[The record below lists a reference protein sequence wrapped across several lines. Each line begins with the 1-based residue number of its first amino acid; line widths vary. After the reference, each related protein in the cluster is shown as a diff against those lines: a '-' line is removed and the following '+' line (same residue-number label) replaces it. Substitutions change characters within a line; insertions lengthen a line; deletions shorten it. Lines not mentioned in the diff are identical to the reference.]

1 MSALTGIFLGLLA
14 VVVAFGFIIFIHEM
28 GHFLT
33 ARAVDIRCPQFAIG
47 FGPQLFGFRWRGTN
61 FAVRLFP
68 LGGYVL
74 MNGEEPSAR
83 EEDPWAAAVAHYLG
97 GESFPATPEQLLRR
111 LEATPESERNLAW
124 RDVYDQVAYA
134 KAKTFPDLRAVEGNF
149 HDRSIPARI
158 LVISGGVLMNFLAT
172 IVILWSLAPLVGV
185 GSFFRDWAPVIS
197 QVEAGWPAAEA
208 GVQSGDRI
216 LAVDGRSTETFPE
229 AFEAIGQHAAK
240 PTQVTLKKRDG
251 REVTE
256 TITPLL
262 AIGGDRF
269 RVDESGTLW
278 LHDSTQHKAMVGKK
292 VVTPSLAA
300 LLDSV
305 RATGVKTFDVIFE
318 GQSQPTTFTLGE
330 NFTGPRGQVG
340 ILFGVSDIRFERD
353 LTVRID
359 SVAPDSPAAKA
370 GVEAGDNLAL
380 VGSYTLI
387 PMRMTLQEG
396 LPGFGSLAK
405 DALQAHARLQGR
417 QQLELGVF
425 QGEELRMVTIASER
439 PVTSLEELGISLAPQ
454 TMGDRLAAPF
464 TMITSMLRSPY
475 DILSMWFNKQATGK
489 EIVES
494 MQGPVGIMT
503 LIYQLRDNGI
513 FQFLFFIALLNAAIG
528 AFNLLPFPALDG
540 ARLIFLFI
548 AALRGGRQVDPDK
561 EAKVHL
567 LGLMIL
573 LCFVV
578 VVTFGDIKRLLA
590 SHVFVL

>member
-1 MSALTGIFLGLLA
+1 MSALTGIFLGIMA

-74 MNGEEPSAR
+74 MNGEEPGAR
-83 EEDPWAAAVAHYLG
+83 EEDPWSAAVAHYLG
-97 GESFPATPEQLLRR
+97 EETFPASPEQLLQR
-111 LEATPESERNLAW
+111 LNLVPESERNEAW
-124 RDVYDQVAYA
+124 RDVHDQVAYA
-134 KAKTFPDLRAVEGNF
+134 RTKTFPDLRSVEGNF

-197 QVEAGWPAAEA
+197 QVEAGWPAEKA

-216 LAVDGRSTETFPE
+216 LSIAGQSTETFPE
-229 AFEAIGQHAAK
+229 AFEAIGRRPAE
-240 PTQVTLKKRDG
+240 TTTVTLRKRDG

-262 AIGGDRF
+262 AVGSTRF
-269 RVDESGTLW
+269 RLDEQNRLVLADASEHKEMIGKVVVSPDLSRLLEAVKQTGLTSFEVTFQGESG
-278 LHDSTQHKAMVGKK
+278 
-292 VVTPSLAA
+292 
-300 LLDSV
+300 
-305 RATGVKTFDVIFE
+305 
-318 GQSQPTTFTLGE
+318 PTVFGLSKSY
-330 NFTGPRGQVG
+330 TGPRGQIG
-340 ILFGVSDIRFERD
+340 ILFGVSDIRFENK
-353 LTVRID
+353 LTVRVD
-359 SVAPDSPAAKA
+359 KVQSGSPAEKA
-370 GVEAGDNLAL
+370 GVQVDDNIAL
-380 VGSYTLI
+380 VGGYALI

-396 LPGFGSLAK
+396 LPGFGSLA
-405 DALQAHARLQGR
+405 DPALKAHSRLEGAKK
-417 QQLELGVF
+417 LELSVF
-425 QGEELRMVTIASER
+425 QGEQLRTLTIESDS
-439 PVTSLEELGISLAPQ
+439 PVTNLEELGISLAPQ
-454 TMGDRLAAPF
+454 AIQDKLMAPF
-464 TMITSMLRSPY
+464 RMIGGMLRSPY
-475 DILSMWFNKQATGK
+475 EILSMWFNKQATGK

-513 FQFLFFIALLNAAIG
+513 LQFLFFIALLNAAIG

-540 ARLIFLFI
+540 ARLVFLFI

-567 LGLMIL
+567 LGLMLL

-590 SHVFVL
+590 SHVFVM